1 MTVICTPVLGVR
13 SPETLDFLC
22 NRIQNSRAERD
33 GVGCWAEGFWTRLWQ
48 PPLVDYV
55 QGQCWLAKQV
65 VPGWVSEEVG
75 TLNLMLCDVVVACLL
90 SMTLLIRCPINWVV
104 CGVKIVFNIHCLDFL
119 QYTCLNCGSPVNDK
133 EYDYTENLN
142 EDLSSRLLSPGID

>member
-1 MTVICTPVLGVR
+1 MLWEEVSEAALEQSCGSLLWFRFRGKMLG
-13 SPETLDFLC
+13 DK
-22 NRIQNSRAERD
+22 A
-33 GVGCWAEGFWTRLWQ
+33 GCGR
-48 PPLVDYV
+48 
-55 QGQCWLAKQV
+55 
-65 VPGWVSEEVG
+65 VSEEVG

-119 QYTCLNCGSPVNDK
+119 QSTCLNRGSPVNEM

-142 EDLSSRLLSPGID
+142 EGLSSRLLSPGID